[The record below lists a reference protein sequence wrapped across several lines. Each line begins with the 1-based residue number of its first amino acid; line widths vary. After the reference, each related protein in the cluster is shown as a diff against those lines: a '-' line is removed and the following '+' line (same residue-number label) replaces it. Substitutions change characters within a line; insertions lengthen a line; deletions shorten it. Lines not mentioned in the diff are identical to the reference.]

1 MTNRITVSLNVLVDV
16 KVNEGVAISEVK
28 EIINGLDCS
37 CVDTIGKARVMGV
50 DIIDRSLIIEKDD
63 EPDAE

>member
-1 MTNRITVSLNVLVDV
+1 MNDRITVSLNLLVDV
-16 KVNEGVAISEVK
+16 RLNDGVDISEIK

-37 CVDTIGKARVMGV
+37 CVDTIGKAKVMGV
-50 DIIDRSLIIEKDD
+50 HIVERSLIIEKDD